1 MKAKW
6 LPISAAVIM
15 ALGSASAS
23 AVDFHGYMRSGI
35 GMNTDGGDQVCA
47 QAKGAPV
54 KYRLGNECES
64 YLELGL
70 NQEVYNKGGK
80 KFVVN
85 TMLAAKAGNGNDWQ
99 DTRGGGHADGIYDQ
113 NPWGNTAFGFRQA
126 NVEAT
131 GLFGGNEITWA
142 GKKYYQRHDIHW
154 MDFYYWNTSGY
165 GAGVEQISLGKAGAL
180 SAALLRTVNNDGFGG
195 YSDPQGD
202 GWNQKAGN
210 QNISVNNVD
219 VRWANIPLWSEASL
233 EIGANYFIPSLNDAQ
248 KDYVS
253 PEGNTISD
261 DSSLML
267 TGEYT
272 QGGLLGGFNKFT
284 VQYASGGAAY
294 QLLSNHTG
302 SYFGSWVSKDAS
314 GSRFIDWGVVA
325 PTDSIELGY
334 DVVYANVDMDGAN
347 DHEWFSVGVR
357 PAYKWTEV
365 MKTVFEAGYDDVDR
379 PDWGQVEKLQK
390 YTLAQAWSAGRS
402 FWARPELRAYVSYAK
417 SDDDNKF
424 GTGKSDNTS
433 VGFQAEAWW

>member
-47 QAKGAPV
+47 QANGAPT

-85 TMLAAKAGNGNDWQ
+85 TMIAAKAGNGDDWQ
-99 DTRGGGHADGIYDQ
+99 DTRGGGHGDEIYDN
-113 NPWGNTAFGFRQA
+113 NPWGNAAFAFRQA

-165 GAGVEQISLGKAGAL
+165 GAGVEQISVGKAGAL
-180 SAALLRTVNNDGFGG
+180 SAALLRTVNNDGVGTEAT
-195 YSDPQGD
+195 DPD
-202 GWNQKAGN
+202 K
-210 QNISVNNVD
+210 NISVNNID
-219 VRWANIPLWSEASL
+219 LRWANIPMWSEASL
-233 EIGANYFIPSLNDAQ
+233 EVGVNYFMPSLTDAQ
-248 KDYVS
+248 DAA
-253 PEGNTISD
+253 GIQD
-261 DSSLML
+261 DASTML
-267 TGEYT
+267 TAEYT
-272 QGGLLGGFNKFT
+272 QGGLLGGFNKLT
-284 VQYASGGAAY
+284 AQYAAGGATQQMLA
-294 QLLSNHTG
+294 NHSG
-302 SYFGSWVSKDAS
+302 SYFGSWVDKDS
-314 GSRFIDWGVVA
+314 TGYRLIDWGVIA
-325 PTDSIELGY
+325 PTESIELGY
-334 DVVYANVDMDGAN
+334 DVVYASADFEGAN
-347 DHEWFSVGVR
+347 DHNWFSIGVR

-365 MKTVFEAGYDDVDR
+365 MKTVFEAGYDKMDN

-390 YTLAQAWSAGRS
+390 YTVAQAWSAGRS